1 LTKSGR
7 FRTSKLEDAGVPL
20 VDLADQQPSRL
31 ISRTSG
37 NLRHHRAQERRRRLE
52 VLSIW
57 LRHFGRVDVKR
68 TNCLPYLMELS
79 YACVWRP
86 APYSVF
92 GPHCRSPA
100 GSTVLYRLAKPRR
113 LSRLWFGHEKRFLS
127 NQEIDV
133 QKLLLPMIGILTTAL
148 ACGCNSAKSPAAV
161 AIDVAAARQQ
171 ASTEVTDAT
180 KNVDSAAANAESSS
194 KDLNDVG
201 ARTAYDVAVAQA
213 DGDHNVAIQQC
224 LALTGEAQKS
234 CKERADAGY
243 DQAKTHANVTRLSKL
258 Q

>member
-1 LTKSGR
+1 
-7 FRTSKLEDAGVPL
+7 
-20 VDLADQQPSRL
+20 
-31 ISRTSG
+31 
-37 NLRHHRAQERRRRLE
+37 
-52 VLSIW
+52 
-57 LRHFGRVDVKR
+57 
-68 TNCLPYLMELS
+68 
-79 YACVWRP
+79 
-86 APYSVF
+86 
-92 GPHCRSPA
+92 
-100 GSTVLYRLAKPRR
+100 VLYRLAKPRR

-180 KNVDSAAANAESSS
+180 KNVDSAAANAENSS